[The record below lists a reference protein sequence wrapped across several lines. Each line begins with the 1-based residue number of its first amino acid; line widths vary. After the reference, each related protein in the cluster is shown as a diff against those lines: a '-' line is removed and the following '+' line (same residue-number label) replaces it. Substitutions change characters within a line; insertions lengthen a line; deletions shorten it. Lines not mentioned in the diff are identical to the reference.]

1 MKFSPVLIVLLLLCA
16 ATVAVSTAM
25 ISTLPVTEPVT
36 GVTLPAPPG
45 GEQGYFSINSAPSGG
60 DVYFDNSFAGET
72 PVIVTVSTTGNPN
85 HNIRINLDGY
95 EEWST
100 TYNGNPLPG
109 QTIPIT
115 AQLTPSAQTGNIQ
128 VVSSPSGA
136 MVTLD
141 RGQSANTPYTF
152 YNIPVGSHEVAV
164 YLSGYQTFYTTVN
177 VNKGQT
183 AFVNAILNPVST
195 TGSLD
200 VSSTPS
206 GAAVYV
212 DGNYRGVTST
222 LVGNLYPGQHSV
234 RLTKAGY
241 QDWTGTVSIGSG
253 LTTYLSQTLVVNP
266 QPMYATVS
274 VSSFPA
280 GASVYGDGVYK
291 GQTRDGSPLVSTMVL
306 PGVHTLRLAKAGYQ
320 DYETTQNVVAG
331 QDYVVSVTLNPVQ
344 NPTTGAISVISAP
357 SSADVYLNNVFKGIT
372 PLTLDSLTPGSY
384 TVTLKMGG
392 YQDWQA
398 TQQVTAGQTAQISAT
413 LLPSATPTPTQTGL
427 FPLTVLAG
435 IGILFLAARKKS

>member
-25 ISTLPVTEPVT
+25 ISTLPVTQPVT

-45 GEQGYFSINSAPSGG
+45 GQQGYFSINSVPPYG

-85 HNIRINLDGY
+85 HNIRILLDGY
-95 EEWST
+95 EEWSS

-115 AQLTPSAQTGNIQ
+115 AQLTPTAQSGNIQ
-128 VVSSPSGA
+128 VVSTPSGA
-136 MVTLD
+136 MATID
-141 RGQSANTPYTF
+141 RGQSANTPNTF
-152 YNIPVGSHEVAV
+152 YNIPVGSHEVSV
-164 YLSGYQTFYTTVN
+164 YLSGYQTFYTTIT

-183 AFVNAILNPVST
+183 AYVNAILNPVST

-212 DGNYRGVTST
+212 DANYRGVTPT
-222 LVGNLYPGQHSV
+222 LVGNLYPGQHSLMLV
-234 RLTKAGY
+234 KAGY
-241 QDWTGTVSIGSG
+241 QDWTGTFSIGAG
-253 LTTYLSQTLVVNP
+253 LTTYLSPTLVVNP

-280 GASVYGDGVYK
+280 GANIYGDGVYK
-291 GQTRDGSPLVSTMVL
+291 GQTRDGSPMVSTTVI
-306 PGVHTLRLAKAGYQ
+306 PGVHTLRLTKAGYQ

-331 QDYVVSVTLNPVQ
+331 QDYVVSVTLTPVQ

-357 SSADVYLNNVFKGIT
+357 SSAEVYLNNVFRGLT
-372 PLTLDSLTPGSY
+372 PITLDTLTPGSY
-384 TVTLKMGG
+384 TVLLKING
-392 YQDWQA
+392 YQDWQT

-413 LLPSATPTPTQTGL
+413 LLPSAMPTPTQTGL